1 MYVMEVWSI
10 LHERDMCVA
19 LVMEL
24 EEALAE
30 ESLTDEDEEMVW
42 EKS

>member
-1 MYVMEVWSI
+1 
-10 LHERDMCVA
+10 MCAA